1 MTMRYN
7 KKLYFIA
14 KQKDLFPF
22 TCCDIDAT
30 VASGQAAHVHM
41 MLIKVELISISAH
54 HIAST

>member
-1 MTMRYN
+1 MRYN

-41 MLIKVELISISAH
+41 MLIKVELISIFAH